1 MTMLE
6 TLQKDRSFY
15 FSYSI
20 DLTKRLQNTIEEMVN
35 GPESEVEDLIRRFP
49 TSINY
54 VHKFA
59 FNH

>member
-1 MTMLE
+1 MLE
-6 TLQKDRSFY
+6 TLQKEKSFY

-20 DLTKRLQNTIEEMVN
+20 DLTKRLQSTVEEMVN
-35 GPESEVEDLIRRFP
+35 GTASEVEDLTRRFP